1 MSFRKKQFYFVL
13 ILALTIGVS
22 FLFSGCATTNQHILD
37 PEKSQVMLRSI
48 QSRAFDT
55 TDKKL
60 MMRSIIN
67 TLQDLDFLI
76 LDSSLDLGTVTG
88 QKFQGSTLVK
98 ISVTVKERN
107 EKQLLVRANAQF
119 GLKAIEQPEQYQQF
133 FSALEKSVFLT
144 AHQVD

>member
-1 MSFRKKQFYFVL
+1 MRLKSFFPVVFSS
-13 ILALTIGVS
+13 ALFFS
-22 FLFSGCATTNQHILD
+22 ASGCATSQQQILSTD
-37 PEKSQVMLRSI
+37 QSQVALRSI

-60 MMRSIIN
+60 MMRSVIN

-76 LDSSLDLGTVTG
+76 QDSSLDLGTVTG
-88 QKFQGSTLVK
+88 QKFHGITTVK
-98 ISVTVKERN
+98 MSVTVKERN

-119 GLKAIEQPEQYQQF
+119 GLKAVEDPKTYQDF
-133 FSALEKSVFLT
+133 FVALEKSIFLT